1 MKALEQCKMI
11 EDSIH
16 FGKYPVE
23 DNQRPLV
30 NVIALTIHHQL
41 FRAFLD

>member
-1 MKALEQCKMI
+1 MI
-11 EDSIH
+11 EDPIH
-16 FGKYPVE
+16 FGKHPVE

-30 NVIALTIHHQL
+30 NVITLTSHHQL